1 MLGTND
7 TRTASKWQACEV
19 RTPIRGYVIGHQT
32 NDLYLSR
39 RDDLGRPRPRLAA
52 AMWVVV
58 ALVAAL
64 SSNAKP
70 VLARAKAPTIKAVGG
85 LRGWFEPGDH
95 VVIRAT
101 VSTDELVDGRVE
113 VSSQTSTYT
122 VSRTLQV
129 AAGTEKEVR
138 LVVPSPAQ
146 EAASVD
152 VRLMKGGQ
160 ELAKTTVKFSTS
172 DTVELVG
179 VMPGLAARAGKVPKT
194 TQLLNG
200 LGRAEI
206 DELSDESFGMGA
218 SALEV
223 YDTIMAVGGD
233 LQSLDSV
240 GQASLFGWI
249 NHGGRLLLDDDA
261 GLSLLPQQ
269 WRPLGTYA
277 LAGRGEIR
285 VVKGL
290 ASAGKFAEI
299 IEPSA
304 SNNVSEAGVFFG
316 AEGFGNVQNDLAAR
330 AGVRLPTLT
339 PILLALV
346 GYVILVGPLS
356 YAVLRRRRRL
366 ASAWVVIPV
375 MALLTGAAVLVTA
388 SRWRDNGHPAAVA
401 FVDGYPGGSESQV
414 TMLAFNRSG
423 GTSRITMPQGWQL
436 DESQGGLDNFEVR
449 HQFSAAND
457 GGLFQSRLE
466 PGQVT
471 TGEFVGPSGDV
482 GLDVQALAS
491 GKKISGKVTNN
502 SGSRLADVAVFSS
515 GDAELIGPLDSGQ
528 SKTFAL
534 DAQPLPAGFSLV
546 DRVWSRPEQGIG
558 NGKPSDLAEFGVWA
572 AASTRTSLYPIGM
585 VRAAGWTDDRPI
597 ETNAGALTPTRTVV
611 TQTAI
616 VLQGEGSLSAGA
628 VRTVQ
633 VRAPFN
639 QFGGGN
645 GDSAIRYLLPP
656 DLPEQTLVVDA
667 AFGMKSLEFWDGKT
681 WLKVPLQNRL
691 AVVPA
696 TAIRAGA
703 VLTRIRPDANFSF
716 DPNQVLL
723 LRGATTK
730 DKI

>member
-1 MLGTND
+1 MIGQQ
-7 TRTASKWQACEV
+7 RT
-19 RTPIRGYVIGHQT
+19 
-32 NDLYLSR
+32 DLHRPLR
-39 RDDLGRPRPRLAA
+39 RDLGRRTVAFATAA
-52 AMWVVV
+52 GLVIAVV
-58 ALVAAL
+58 AAVSA
-64 SSNAKP
+64 NARP
-70 VLARAKAPTIKAVGG
+70 ASARAKPPTIKAVGG

-95 VVIRAT
+95 VVILAT
-101 VSTDELVDGRVE
+101 VSSDELVDGRVE

-122 VSRTLQV
+122 VSRIVQV

-138 LVVPSPAQ
+138 VVVPSPSQ
-146 EAASVD
+146 EAAAVD

-194 TQLLNG
+194 TQLLDG

-206 DELSDESFGMGA
+206 DELSDESFVMGA

-223 YDTIMAVGGD
+223 YDTIIAVGGD
-233 LQSLDSV
+233 LESLDSV
-240 GQASLFGWI
+240 GKASLFGWI

-261 GLSLLPQQ
+261 GLSLLPTQ
-269 WRPLGTYA
+269 WRPVGTYA

-285 VVKGL
+285 VVQGL

-304 SNNVSEAGVFFG
+304 SNNTSEAGVFFG
-316 AEGFGNVQNDLAAR
+316 AEGFGSVQNDLAAR

-339 PILLALV
+339 PILLALL
-346 GYVILVGPLS
+346 GYVVVVGPLC

-366 ASAWVVIPV
+366 ASAWVLIPAI
-375 MALLTGAAVLVTA
+375 ALVTGAGVLVTA
-388 SRWRDNGHPAAVA
+388 GKWRDNGHPAAVA

-414 TMLAFNRSG
+414 TLLAFNRSG
-423 GTSRITMPQGWQL
+423 GTSRISMPQGWQL
-436 DESQGGLDNFEVR
+436 HESQGGFNNFEVR

-457 GGLFQSRLE
+457 GALFQSRLE

-491 GKKISGKVTNN
+491 GKKITGKVTNT
-502 SGSRLADVAVFSS
+502 STERLADVAVFSS
-515 GDAELIGPLDSGQ
+515 GDAELIGSLEPGQ
-528 SKTFAL
+528 SKTFAI

-558 NGKPSDLAEFGVWA
+558 NGNASELAEFGVWA
-572 AASTRTSLYPIGM
+572 SASTRTSLYPIGL

-597 ETNAGALTPTRTVV
+597 ETNTGSLTPTRTVV

-616 VLQGEGSLSAGA
+616 VLQGDGSLSSGA

-656 DLPEQTLVVDA
+656 DLPQQTLVIEA

-681 WLKVPLQNRL
+681 WLKVPLKSRL
-691 AVVPA
+691 AVVPTA
-696 TAIRAGA
+696 AIRAGA
-703 VLTRIRPDANFSF
+703 VLARIRPDANFSF

-723 LRGATTK
+723 LRGATAK